1 MARETPMAILKSK
14 TNTSYSEA
22 DRTSGGRARRNVQL
36 TEMGVSCPNDGKASK
51 DEMLENIL
59 RKYRSAW
66 KKLAKL

>member
-1 MARETPMAILKSK
+1 MAILKSK
-14 TNTSYSEA
+14 INTSYGEA
-22 DRTSGGRARRNVQL
+22 DRTNSGRTHRNVQL
-36 TEMGVSCPNDGKASK
+36 KEKGVSCPTDDKASK

>member
-1 MARETPMAILKSK
+1 MTILKSK
-14 TNTSYSEA
+14 INTSCSET
-22 DRTSGGRARRNVQL
+22 DRTSGGRCHQNVQL
-36 TEMGVSCPNDGKASK
+36 KEMGVSCPTDGKASK

>member
-1 MARETPMAILKSK
+1 MAILKSK

-22 DRTSGGRARRNVQL
+22 DRTIGGRAHRNVQL
-36 TEMGVSCPNDGKASK
+36 KEMGVSCPTDDKASK

>member
-1 MARETPMAILKSK
+1 MAILKSK
-14 TNTSYSEA
+14 INTSCSEA
-22 DRTSGGRARRNVQL
+22 DRTSGGRAHRNVL
-36 TEMGVSCPNDGKASK
+36 LKEMGVSCPTDDKASK